1 MVEKIIRGLILVAL
15 IVFYVGNLYY
25 NRANLYDAIVFNRI
39 NFLVLVAILY
49 LAADYIDICMNLCIL
64 VLIGGLFFH
73 GYMYYNAYVSNSSA
87 QQQTKEKNCYGE
99 GSTWYSKLNDRC
111 Y

>member
-15 IVFYVGNLYY
+15 IVFYACNLYH
-25 NRANLYDAIVFNRI
+25 NRANLYDAVVFNRI
-39 NFLVLVAILY
+39 NFIVLVAILY

-64 VLIGGLFFH
+64 VLIGGLCFH
-73 GYMYYNAYVSNSSA
+73 GYMYYNAYVSNDSS
-87 QQQTKEKNCYGE
+87 QQQNKEKNCYGA

>member
-15 IVFYVGNLYY
+15 IVFYVGNLYH

-73 GYMYYNAYVSNSSA
+73 GYMYYNTYVSNNDSH
-87 QQQTKEKNCYGE
+87 QQVREKNCSGE